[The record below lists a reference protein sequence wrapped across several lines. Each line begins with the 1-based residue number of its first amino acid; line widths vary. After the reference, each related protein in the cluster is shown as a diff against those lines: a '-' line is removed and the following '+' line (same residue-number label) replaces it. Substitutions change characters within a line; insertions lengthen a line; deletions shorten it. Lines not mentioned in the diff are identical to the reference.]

1 MERAG
6 RSLSKLRLSDKISTD
21 ELARSCWPVAV
32 GKRIAGHAVAVGLVR
47 GRLVVEVE
55 DAVWQR
61 QLFQLRHQI
70 LRRLKEVI
78 GDDLIQDVEFRVG
91 MERRPPQQAK
101 VLTSQGAGADEAER
115 IEDPILRMVYRES
128 RRKASA

>member
-6 RSLSKLRLSDKISTD
+6 RSLGKLKLSDKISTD
-21 ELARSCWPVAV
+21 ELARSCWAVGV
-32 GKRIAGHAVAVGLVR
+32 GKRIAAHSVAVGLVR

-55 DAVWQR
+55 DAVWQK

-78 GDDLIQDVEFRVG
+78 GDDLIQDVEFRVA
-91 MERRPPQQAK
+91 MERRPPQQAQ
-101 VLTSQGAGADEAER
+101 VRTSHGAGADEADR

-128 RRKASA
+128 RKKASA

>member
-6 RSLSKLRLSDKISTD
+6 RSLSKLSLSDKISTD
-21 ELARSCWPVAV
+21 ELARSSWAVAV
-32 GKRIAGHAVAVGLVR
+32 GKRIAAHSVAVGLVR

-55 DAVWQR
+55 DAVWQK

-78 GDDLIQDVEFRVG
+78 GDDLIQDVEFRVA
-91 MERRPPQQAK
+91 MERRPPEQAK
-101 VLTSQGAGADEAER
+101 VRTSQGVVADEADR

-128 RRKASA
+128 RKKASA